1 MLSYRLGI
9 FGFAGA
15 PGVEKNAALRDHR
28 AAVEWVRDNAKGF
41 GGDPSRIVI
50 FGQSAGG
57 ASVDYW
63 AYAWKDDP
71 IVSGLIPMSGTSL
84 SFIPNTV
91 EYSQSI
97 WYNVSQTV
105 GCGGPGNDSAAVVSC
120 VRSANTSAL
129 LAASAK
135 VAGLPTLALSQ
146 ATFHPTVDNITVFA
160 DYEQL
165 GRSGTFAKLPL
176 VAGNADHEDGWYRIS
191 GWAAKLNFT
200 NAQWDLFTQRAF
212 TCPTAGAADVR
223 VQYDVPTWRYRYFGD
238 WDNLRLYNVTAGLGP
253 RGSAAYHGSD
263 LGLVFGTAQDISGLP
278 NSAAESQY
286 IKYIQGA
293 WGAFARDSNDGL
305 TNYGW
310 PAYKSGKSNAL
321 DTR

>member
-1 MLSYRLGI
+1 MADFISYRLGI

-28 AAVEWVRDNAKGF
+28 AAVEWVHENAASF

-63 AYAWKDDP
+63 AYAWKNDP

-84 SFIPNTV
+84 SFVPNTA

-97 WYNVSQTV
+97 WYNVSQTI
-105 GCGGPGNDSAAVVSC
+105 GCGSPANDSAAVVSC
-120 VRSANTSAL
+120 VRSANMSTL

-146 ATFHPTVDNITVFA
+146 ATFHPTVDNITVFT

-165 GRSGTFAKLPL
+165 G
-176 VAGNADHEDGWYRIS
+176 
-191 GWAAKLNFT
+191 
-200 NAQWDLFTQRAF
+200 
-212 TCPTAGAADVR
+212 
-223 VQYDVPTWRYRYFGD
+223 
-238 WDNLRLYNVTAGLGP
+238 
-253 RGSAAYHGSD
+253 
-263 LGLVFGTAQDISGLP
+263 
-278 NSAAESQY
+278 
-286 IKYIQGA
+286 
-293 WGAFARDSNDGL
+293 
-305 TNYGW
+305 
-310 PAYKSGKSNAL
+310 
-321 DTR
+321 